1 MILRR
6 IAFGLFTLVAL
17 LFTAWGAAALAIDG
31 PFEGGAA
38 KALAASWAIALVA
51 VLAVVRPGRRALLV
65 VLVLDL
71 GLTAWWLAIAP
82 SNDRTWVPEVAQL
95 ASVEVDGD
103 VVRIRNVRDF
113 VYRSE
118 SEFTEKWEDRTY
130 DLSKVR
136 AVDLFISTWGAPMIA
151 HTIMSWEFEDGR
163 HLAVS
168 IETRKEVGE
177 EYSALLGFFR
187 QFELYYVVA
196 DERDVIALRTN
207 HRGETVALY
216 RLSAS
221 PQNARRILVDYIE
234 SINELVERPVWYNAL
249 TQNCTTS
256 IWQHAHR
263 LNSDFTWDWR
273 ILVNGSLDA
282 LLYLRGSIDTS
293 MPIEE
298 LRRRSDIT
306 AAAREAGDGENFST
320 RIRLGLPRMS
330 APGGADPGGSPGGA
344 AAGPEAAATKPE

>member
-6 IAFGLFTLVAL
+6 VAFVLFAVVAL
-17 LFTAWGAAALAIDG
+17 LFTAWASAALAIDG
-31 PFEGGAA
+31 PFAGGAA
-38 KALAASWAIALVA
+38 KLLAASWGIALAAILVM
-51 VLAVVRPGRRALLV
+51 VRPGRRALL
-65 VLVLDL
+65 LVFLLDL
-71 GLTAWWLAIAP
+71 GLTAWWLGIAP
-82 SNDRTWVPEVAQL
+82 SNDRAWIPEVARL
-95 ASVEVDGD
+95 ASVDLDGD
-103 VVRIRNVRDF
+103 VARFRNVRDF
-113 VYRSE
+113 EYRSE
-118 SEFTEKWEDRTY
+118 TDFTAKWEDRTY

-136 AVDLFISTWGAPMIA
+136 AVDLFISTWGAPLIA

-168 IETRKEVGE
+168 IETRKQVGE

-196 DERDVIALRTN
+196 DESDVIALRSN

-221 PQNARRILVDYIE
+221 PENARRILADYIE
-234 SINELVERPVWYNAL
+234 SINDLVEMPVWYNAL

-256 IWQHAHR
+256 IWQHAHN
-263 LNSDFTWDWR
+263 LNRDFSWDWR

-306 AAAREAGDGENFST
+306 AVAREAGDGENFST
-320 RIRLGLPRMS
+320 KIRRGLPRMPAS
-330 APGGADPGGSPGGA
+330 GGADPGRATGSDE
-344 AAGPEAAATKPE
+344 AGRDVTTAKPE

>member
-6 IAFGLFTLVAL
+6 IAFGLVALVVL
-17 LFTAWGAAALAIDG
+17 LFTAWAAVALAIDG

-38 KALAASWAIALVA
+38 RVLAGSWAVVLAGI
-51 VLAVVRPGRRALLV
+51 LAVVRPGRRALLLV
-65 VLVLDL
+65 FVLDL
-71 GLTAWWLAIAP
+71 GLTGWWLAIAP
-82 SNDRTWVPEVAQL
+82 GNDRAWVPEVARL
-95 ASVEVDGD
+95 ASVELDGD
-103 VVRIRNVRDF
+103 IARFRNVRDF
-113 VYRSE
+113 GYRSE
-118 SEFTEKWEDRTY
+118 TEFTEKWEDRTY

-136 AVDLFISTWGAPMIA
+136 AVDLFISTWGAPLIA

-196 DERDVIALRTN
+196 DESDVIALRTN
-207 HRGETVALY
+207 HRGETVSLY

-263 LNSDFTWDWR
+263 LNRDFTWDWR

-282 LLYLRGSIDTS
+282 LLYLRGSVETS
-293 MPIEE
+293 MPLEE

-306 AAAREAGDGENFST
+306 AVAREAGDGENFST
-320 RIRLGLPRMS
+320 RIRRGLPRMP
-330 APGGADPGGSPGGA
+330 APDGADAGRPAVGPA
-344 AAGPEAAATKPE
+344 AESDAPAEKPE